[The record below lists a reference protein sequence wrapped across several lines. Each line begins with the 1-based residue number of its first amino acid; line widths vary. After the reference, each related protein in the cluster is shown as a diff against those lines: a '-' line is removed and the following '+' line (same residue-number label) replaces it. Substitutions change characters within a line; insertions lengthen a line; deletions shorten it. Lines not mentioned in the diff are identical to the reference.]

1 MSYMHALLINT
12 RVCTAGV
19 TTLML
24 AAHHGLE
31 GVATSLI
38 AKGVDASV
46 QSADSGITA
55 LIAAAN
61 EGHTGIVKAL
71 LEVAKVSPNQADR

>member
-1 MSYMHALLINT
+1 MTCT
-12 RVCTAGV
+12 RTAGV
-19 TTLML
+19 TTLIH

-38 AKGVDASV
+38 KAQVNASAE
-46 QSADSGITA
+46 STEGITA
-55 LIAAAN
+55 LIAAAS

-71 LEVAKVSPNQADR
+71 LQDAKVNPDQADR

>member
-1 MSYMHALLINT
+1 M
-12 RVCTAGV
+12 CTAGV

-38 AKGVDASV
+38 AKGVNASA
-46 QSADSGITA
+46 QSTASGLTA

-61 EGHTGIVKAL
+61 EGHTGIVRAL
-71 LEVAKVSPNQADR
+71 LEVAKVNPNQADR